1 MATVQTAPSILEE
14 LADLFA
20 SNPPRDR
27 VLKFHPSK
35 EIQKRAR
42 DLLARQGEARLTDAE
57 QHELDEFLHAEMFMR
72 LVKAKLHAQ
81 TMARS

>member
-1 MATVQTAPSILEE
+1 MATVQTAPNILLE

-20 SNPPRDR
+20 SNPTRDR

-35 EIQKRAR
+35 ETQKRAR
-42 DLLARQGEARLTDAE
+42 DLLAKQGATRLTDAE
-57 QHELDEFLHAEMFMR
+57 QHELDEFLHAETFMR

-81 TMARS
+81 TTSRS